1 MSNRFS
7 DDTAVTVIGQGR
19 FAARIDPGWWIERG
33 PNGGYVAALVLRA
46 MTTALDDP
54 SRPAR
59 SLTVHYLRPP
69 HEGDAQV
76 EVTIERSGRTLS
88 NLTARLEQDGRLL
101 AMAMGAFAEPRP
113 GIEFADA
120 PMPDVPA
127 PGGLA
132 PLPGPPVTIRIRDR
146 YDSRFAVGSPPF
158 AESPD
163 AISGG
168 WIRLAPA
175 ESADEVV
182 DQHVLA
188 AFTDAWIPPVFSKVT
203 APLGV
208 PTIDL
213 TIHFRNPG
221 HAVAA
226 GEFCLTRFRTRVAA
240 EGYIEEDGEIWGP
253 DGVLLAQSRQLAAI
267 LTG

>member
-1 MSNRFS
+1 MSHRFS
-7 DDTAVTVIGQGR
+7 DDTAVTPLGNGR

-46 MTTALDDP
+46 MTNGLDDA

-76 EVTIERSGRTLS
+76 AVTVERSGRTLS
-88 NLTARLEQDGRLL
+88 NVTARLEQDGRLL
-101 AMAMGAFAEPRP
+101 ALAIGAFAEARP
-113 GIEFADA
+113 GITFDDA

-127 PGGLA
+127 PEGLRQLPEA
-132 PLPGPPVTIRIRDR
+132 PITIRIRDR

-158 AESPD
+158 AGSPD
-163 AISGG
+163 AVSGG
-168 WIRLAPA
+168 WIRLAPD
-175 ESADEVV
+175 ESADEMV

-208 PTIDL
+208 PTVDL

-221 HAVAA
+221 HVIAA

-240 EGYIEEDGEIWGP
+240 EGFVEEDGEIWGP

-267 LTG
+267 LTP

>member
-1 MSNRFS
+1 MSHRFS
-7 DDTAVTVIGQGR
+7 DDTAVTPRGDGR
-19 FAARIDPGWWIERG
+19 FSARIDPGWWIERG
-33 PNGGYVAALVLRA
+33 PNGGYVAALILRA
-46 MTTALDDP
+46 MSTAVADP

-76 EVTIERSGRTLS
+76 DVAVERSGRTVS
-88 NLTARLEQDGRLL
+88 NVTARLEQDGRLL
-101 AMAMGAFAEPRP
+101 ALAMAAFADPRP
-113 GIEFADA
+113 GPEFHDA
-120 PMPDVPA
+120 PMPDVPG
-127 PGGLA
+127 PEQLA
-132 PLPGPPVTIRIRDR
+132 PMPAPPVTIRMRDR

-158 AESPD
+158 AGSLD
-163 AISGG
+163 AVSGG
-168 WIRLAPA
+168 WIRLAPD

-208 PTIDL
+208 PTVDL

-221 HAVAA
+221 HPVAA
-226 GEFCLTRFRTRVAA
+226 ADFCLTRFHTRVAA
-240 EGYIEEDGEIWGP
+240 EGFVEEDGEIWAP

-267 LTG
+267 LAP